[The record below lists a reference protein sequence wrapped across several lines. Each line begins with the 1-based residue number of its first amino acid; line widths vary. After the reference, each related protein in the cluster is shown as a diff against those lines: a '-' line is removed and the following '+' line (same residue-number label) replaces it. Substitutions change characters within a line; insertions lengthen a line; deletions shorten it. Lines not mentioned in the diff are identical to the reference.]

1 MPEYTVQRFR
11 GSFALVWNEDG
22 KRRRS
27 RLYAEDRPGAEAEA
41 RRRWRD
47 GNDTPWTVGRIVLA
61 YIDHLEADN
70 KPSTPRCKDAWKAMK
85 LFWGNTDRSEERRVG
100 KECVSTCRSRWSTY
114 HYKKKNEK

>member
-70 KPSTPRCKDAWKAMK
+70 KPSTPRRKDA
-85 LFWGNTDRSEERRVG
+85 RSEERRVG
-100 KECVSTCRSRWSTY
+100 TECVSTCRSRWSPY
-114 HYKKKNEK
+114 H

>member
-41 RRRWRD
+41 RRRWRA
-47 GNDTPWTVGRIVLA
+47 GNDTPWTVARLGLA
-61 YIDHLEADN
+61 YIDHLDADN
-70 KPSTPRCKDAWKAMK
+70 QPSTPSLNDPLNALH
-85 LFWGNTDRSEERRVG
+85 LFCGQTKPTLNND
-100 KECVSTCRSRWSTY
+100 
-114 HYKKKNEK
+114 KNH